1 MQTITTKYLGP
12 TNYRGSRIKAST
24 TTGVCITR
32 PFNHVHSGVK
42 VHAVVAME
50 LAKSLGWQ
58 GQMIAGD
65 TQTGYVF
72 VFSSGEHFDI

>member
-24 TTGVCITR
+24 TTGIHITR
-32 PFNHVHSGVK
+32 PFNHVHSGVM

-65 TQTGYVF
+65 TRTGYVF
-72 VFSSGEHFDI
+72 VFSSGERFDI

>member
-24 TTGVCITR
+24 TTGVHITR
-32 PFNHVHSGVK
+32 PFNHVHSDVK

-50 LAKSLGWQ
+50 LAKSLGWE

-65 TQTGYVF
+65 TPTGYVF
-72 VFSSGEHFDI
+72 VFSSGECFDI